1 MSGLARV
8 RPRLFA
14 ALAFGAAGLLL
25 SGAWFLPLVVPSR
38 NVVGLTLY
46 VALPSLAATIAG
58 GVLGAPLLDPA
69 RCRSA
74 WDAALRGA
82 ATSLAALVLFALLF
96 GFGIKWTEPGWTSP
110 FGLAWLVL
118 TVGLLAVGWMVA
130 VVGAGVGWLV
140 WRRLSRLTEAAA

>member
-1 MSGLARV
+1 MSGLARAQ
-8 RPRLFA
+8 PRLFA

-38 NVVGLTLY
+38 NVVGLMLY

-58 GVLGAPLLDPA
+58 GALGAPLLDPA

-82 ATSLAALVLFALLF
+82 ATSLAALGLFALLF

-130 VVGAGVGWLV
+130 VRGPALAGWFGV
-140 WRRLSRLTEAAA
+140 A

>member
-8 RPRLFA
+8 RPRVFA

-38 NVVGLTLY
+38 NVVGLKLY

-58 GVLGAPLLDPA
+58 GALGAPLLDPA

-82 ATSLAALVLFALLF
+82 ATSLAALMLFALLF

-118 TVGLLAVGWMVA
+118 TAGLLAVGWMVA

-140 WRRLSRLTEAAA
+140 WRRLSRLTETAA

>member
-1 MSGLARV
+1 MRGPAAVQPRV
-8 RPRLFA
+8 FA

-58 GVLGAPLLDPA
+58 GALGAPLLDPA

-74 WDAALRGA
+74 
-82 ATSLAALVLFALLF
+82 
-96 GFGIKWTEPGWTSP
+96 
-110 FGLAWLVL
+110 
-118 TVGLLAVGWMVA
+118 
-130 VVGAGVGWLV
+130 
-140 WRRLSRLTEAAA
+140 

>member
-1 MSGLARV
+1 MSGLVRV

-38 NVVGLTLY
+38 NVVGLMLY
-46 VALPSLAATIAG
+46 VALPSLTATIAG
-58 GVLGAPLLDPA
+58 GALGAPLLDPS

-82 ATSLAALVLFALLF
+82 ATSLVALVLFALLF

>member
-8 RPRLFA
+8 QPRLLA
-14 ALAFGAAGLLL
+14 ALAFGGAGLLL
-25 SGAWFLPLVVPSR
+25 SGAWFLPLVFPSR

-46 VALPSLAATIAG
+46 VALPSLAAAIAG
-58 GVLGAPLLDPA
+58 GALGAPLLDPA

-96 GFGIKWTEPGWTSP
+96 GVGIKWTEPGWTSP
-110 FGLAWLVL
+110 LGLAWLVL

-140 WRRLSRLTEAAA
+140 WRRLSRLTEVAA